1 MLDRTNSSFDY
12 AAVESASSQHH
23 RMVRAGSLASVSSHS
38 SDQTESNN
46 LSQQTSPVTND
57 RTSKINQFIIGIEFQ
72 LYLSIFR
79 TPF

>member
-57 RTSKINQFIIGIEFQ
+57 RTSKIIIGIEFQ